1 MKTIVTLAIT
11 CLLAGQVFAQDQN
24 HENHQAQ
31 NAQQGSLTDADK
43 LQIAV
48 QKICPVSGQELGLMG
63 DPIKIKAG
71 EQTAFLC
78 CKGCQGKQINAEHW
92 KTIQAR
98 MAKAQGTCPI
108 MEKEVDSTMKS
119 TVVNGQQIFV
129 CCPPCIPKIQADPQT
144 SINKVNAS
152 YVKFVAAERQVASDQ
167 LHAKAQGICPVSGQK
182 LGSMGTPLKVKF
194 GEKEIGF
201 LCCKG
206 CVGKEL
212 KAEHWATVQT
222 NLAKAQGVCPV
233 MEEPVDSS
241 MKSTVVNGR
250 KIFVCCP
257 PCIKK
262 IDSAPAEFVAK
273 LDAQIASGGKAISES
288 TDGHNHEG
296 HDHSTHKHD
305 K

>member
-1 MKTIVTLAIT
+1 MKTIVTLAMT
-11 CLLAGQVFAQDQN
+11 CLLAGQVFAQTHN
-24 HENHQAQ
+24 HENHQTETARK
-31 NAQQGSLTDADK
+31 STLTDADQ

-48 QKICPVSGQELGLMG
+48 QKICPVSGQELGSMG
-63 DPIKIKAG
+63 EPIKIQAG

-78 CKGCQGKQINAEHW
+78 CKGCQGKQIKAEHW

-144 SINKVNAS
+144 SIQKVSAS
-152 YVKFVAAERQVASDQ
+152 YVKFVAAERQAASDQ
-167 LHAKAQGICPVSGQK
+167 MHAKAQGICPVTGQK
-182 LGSMGTPLKVKF
+182 LGSMGAPVKVKF

-206 CVGKEL
+206 CVGKQMN
-212 KAEHWATVQT
+212 AEHWKTIQT

-257 PCIKK
+257 PCIEK
-262 IDSAPAEFVAK
+262 IDADPATFIAK
-273 LDAQIASGGKAISES
+273 LDSQIANGGKAA
-288 TDGHNHEG
+288 TDGGKHKS
-296 HDHSTHKHD
+296 HDHSAHKHD

>member
-1 MKTIVTLAIT
+1 MKTIVTLAMT
-11 CLLAGQVFAQDQN
+11 CLLAGQVFAQSN
-24 HENHQAQ
+24 SHENHQADT
-31 NAQQGSLTDADK
+31 AKKSTLTDADK

-48 QKICPVSGQELGLMG
+48 QKICPVSGQELGSMG
-63 DPIKIKAG
+63 DPIKIQAG

-129 CCPPCIPKIQADPQT
+129 CCPPCIPKIQADPQA
-144 SINKVNAS
+144 SIQKVNAS
-152 YVKFVAAERQVASDQ
+152 YVKFVAAERQAASDQ
-167 LHAKAQGICPVSGQK
+167 VHAKAQGICPVTGQK
-182 LGSMGTPLKVKF
+182 LGSMGAPVKVKF

-206 CVGKEL
+206 CVGKQMN
-212 KAEHWATVQT
+212 AEHWKAIQT
-222 NLAKAQGVCPV
+222 NLATAQGVCPV

-257 PCIKK
+257 PCIEK
-262 IDSAPAEFVAK
+262 IDADPATFVAK
-273 LDAQIASGGKAISES
+273 LDAQIANGGKALGDP
-288 TDGHNHEG
+288 TDGHQHES
-296 HDHSTHKHD
+296 HDHSGHKHD